1 MCFGAC
7 SFLFKGTPM
16 PISQIERLKNDL
28 NELEV
33 YASKLIAKGKKMEAK
48 NILKKRD
55 FMVRTLK
62 STGVQLST

>member
-1 MCFGAC
+1 
-7 SFLFKGTPM
+7 M